1 MDKENVVHIYNGISA
16 IKRNETLNHATT
28 KMNLENI
35 RLRQTQKT
43 IYYMIQLI

>member
-1 MDKENVVHIYNGISA
+1 MDKEELVHVHNGMFGME
-16 IKRNETLNHATT
+16 KNETLNHATT